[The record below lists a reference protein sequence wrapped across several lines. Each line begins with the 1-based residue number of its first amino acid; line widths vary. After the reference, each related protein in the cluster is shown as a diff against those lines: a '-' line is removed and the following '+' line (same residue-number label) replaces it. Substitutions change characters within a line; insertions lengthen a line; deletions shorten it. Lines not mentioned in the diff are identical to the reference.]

1 MTQGGELSND
11 PSEVNPQTEHAAV
24 HVYTSQLHCLQ
35 SSCRNTDVISAFDGT
50 AHVHQVPESSTSLPR
65 EKLSTALK
73 EQENAV
79 SKMLTILSQL
89 C

>member
-1 MTQGGELSND
+1 MT
-11 PSEVNPQTEHAAV
+11 
-24 HVYTSQLHCLQ
+24 
-35 SSCRNTDVISAFDGT
+35 SAFDGT